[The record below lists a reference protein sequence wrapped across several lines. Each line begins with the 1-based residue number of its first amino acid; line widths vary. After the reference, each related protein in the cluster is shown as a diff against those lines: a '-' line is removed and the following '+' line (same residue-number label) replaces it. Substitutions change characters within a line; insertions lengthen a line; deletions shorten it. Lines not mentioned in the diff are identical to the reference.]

1 MTWLRNILIFLIRI
15 YQWTLSPV
23 LKAVCGPTG
32 GCRYSPTC
40 SHYAVEALQVHG
52 ALRGGALAAK
62 RICRCHPWGGCGED
76 PVPEKKFKVQSLK
89 FKVGER
95 VAVPEGEAEALC
107 GGGK

>member
-1 MTWLRNILIFLIRI
+1 MSWVRNILIFLVRV

-23 LKAVCGPTG
+23 LKVLCGPTG

-52 ALRGGALAAK
+52 AVRGGALAVK

-76 PVPEKKFKVQSLK
+76 PVPPREFKVQSLK
-89 FKVGER
+89 FEVGQGVR
-95 VAVPEGEAEALC
+95 VPERGAEALC
-107 GGGK
+107 RGGK